1 MKAPVTDQE
10 QSRLAA
16 LRDYRILDTPA
27 EPEFDRLTRLAA
39 RIFKTPIVLISLV
52 DENRQWFKS
61 CYGLQVQETSRDLSF
76 CAHAILSTE
85 PLCIS
90 DAQQDPRFK
99 NNPLVT
105 GTPGIRFYVGAPLI
119 APGGHRLGTLCLI
132 DTVPHPELDLD
143 GRMMLEALAAMAVEE
158 LELRR
163 TTRKLSETEAAL
175 RKTVSELEEQRVQ
188 AERASK

>member
-61 CYGLQVQETSRDLSF
+61 CYGLQV
-76 CAHAILSTE
+76 
-85 PLCIS
+85 
-90 DAQQDPRFK
+90 
-99 NNPLVT
+99 
-105 GTPGIRFYVGAPLI
+105 
-119 APGGHRLGTLCLI
+119 
-132 DTVPHPELDLD
+132 
-143 GRMMLEALAAMAVEE
+143 
-158 LELRR
+158 
-163 TTRKLSETEAAL
+163 
-175 RKTVSELEEQRVQ
+175 
-188 AERASK
+188 